1 MEAIQT
7 ANKMFNY
14 EQEING
20 FTIDTWV
27 KNAHKSNCGANNWTY
42 IQLKKGSFGYD
53 NLAVS
58 IGYTL
63 QNFVFSKLSDD
74 KIIDTLAVL
83 IHQGWC
89 INYIYWRDNE
99 PQLDKTFKYI
109 SPYNKLGDTRRNTC
123 AVTDFYLL
131 DKVEKDKD
139 YIIANFLYNAIY
151 KKI

>member
-14 EQEING
+14 EQEIHG

-27 KNAHKSNCGANNWTY
+27 KNAHKYNSDSHKWTH

-63 QNFVFSKLSDD
+63 QNFIFSKFSKFNNFSKIQENFTPGLRAMYNPHIRNMRIYTTKTYNSVWNKANVLLS
-74 KIIDTLAVL
+74 KFGII
-83 IHQGWC
+83 
-89 INYIYWRDNE
+89 
-99 PQLDKTFKYI
+99 
-109 SPYNKLGDTRRNTC
+109 
-123 AVTDFYLL
+123 
-131 DKVEKDKD
+131 
-139 YIIANFLYNAIY
+139 
-151 KKI
+151 